1 MRPSSQTP
9 VVQSVAHLQ
18 KRLSRKS
25 LSPSSFLLPT
35 RGLGCGGQRR
45 GVGSPPLP
53 TRAWASH
60 NLVVHPSLDGQQPRP
75 PHAAQAAQ
83 TRQTFLRDARRD
95 ESPSSEAAQPPRA
108 WRTGPAPSF
117 LLVCPVNGRV
127 RLGGRPRKAWPSEKL
142 VRYRPVVVVLR
153 FQVWQTL
160 DTQHG
165 LARSTRREAP
175 PPSS

>member
-25 LSPSSFLLPT
+25 LSPPSFLLPT

-60 NLVVHPSLDGQQPRP
+60 TSSSIPPSTGSSPDHLTLRRQPRRDRHFYETP
-75 PHAAQAAQ
+75 DETSHHPQKRPNRHA
-83 TRQTFLRDARRD
+83 LGERDR
-95 ESPSSEAAQPPRA
+95 PPRFSSSV
-108 WRTGPAPSF
+108 PSTAGCGW
-117 LLVCPVNGRV
+117 VAGQERRGRLRNSFV
-127 RLGGRPRKAWPSEKL
+127 IVPS
-142 VRYRPVVVVLR
+142 
-153 FQVWQTL
+153 WWCC
-160 DTQHG
+160 
-165 LARSTRREAP
+165 ASRSGKR
-175 PPSS
+175 

>member
-60 NLVVHPSLDGQQPRP
+60 TSSSIPPSTGSSPDHLTLRRQPR
-75 PHAAQAAQ
+75 
-83 TRQTFLRDARRD
+83 RDRHFY

-108 WRTGPAPSF
+108 W
-117 LLVCPVNGRV
+117 
-127 RLGGRPRKAWPSEKL
+127 
-142 VRYRPVVVVLR
+142 
-153 FQVWQTL
+153 
-160 DTQHG
+160 
-165 LARSTRREAP
+165 
-175 PPSS
+175 